1 MICLRLGDSEPKDE
15 PVGMSRR
22 RKLLWANLHPCR
34 TGGKQGQHDGS
45 LRLSGDG
52 PNLKIEGI
60 DNLFIADASIFPA
73 MITVNINCAVM
84 MAAEKAASLI
94 SRHR

>member
-1 MICLRLGDSEPKDE
+1 
-15 PVGMSRR
+15 MSRR
-22 RKLLWANLHPCR
+22 RKLLWATLHSCR
-34 TGGKQGQHDGS
+34 TGGKQGQHDGG

-60 DNLFIADASIFPA
+60 ANLFIADASIFPS

-84 MAAEKAASLI
+84 IAAGKAASLAL
-94 SRHR
+94 RHR